1 MTGLVET
8 IWLFVRGDESV
19 RVIRAATPEGGA
31 RLLIYGPGNT
41 QATHEFQD
49 PVTCTHREAELEREL
64 VHDGYSVETAACR
77 AVSPIAAA
85 ATPSYASSSAA
96 IRLSRSAIACSSI
109 ARCAG
114 LQAFCRSASARV
126 RASDNVARCAR
137 RDVSS
142 AVICGERG
150 R

>member
-64 VHDGYSVETAACR
+64 VHDGYSLEQFTDR
-77 AVSPIAAA
+77 
-85 ATPSYASSSAA
+85 
-96 IRLSRSAIACSSI
+96 RS
-109 ARCAG
+109 G
-114 LQAFCRSASARV
+114 L
-126 RASDNVARCAR
+126 DR
-137 RDVSS
+137 RGVP
-142 AVICGERG
+142 RG
-150 R
+150 VGDRRRGDA